1 MQLSENTAEGINDVI
16 MIARAQG
23 QHEKEKFYRS
33 FI

>member
-1 MQLSENTAEGINDVI
+1 MQTAEGINDVI